1 MVFNNCVIKSKKVVD
16 AIASDPLSSP
26 KPSLCMNYEFIDDA
40 FLIEAPSKDSK
51 TNFFTYCP
59 VNEEGECIMF
69 KKTYSRNAKV
79 IMDNHPLMIM
89 AKEEQRNLLRHPL
102 CLALIRRKWQN
113 YGRYLYSGSLIF
125 YLIFLAFL
133 TTYALLTPY
142 SNEEGTFI
150 CDDTQ
155 TTYDVSESKPYLVVC
170 RWGVFIIVIFEI
182 LMEIVQFYRVK

>member
-1 MVFNNCVIKSKKVVD
+1 MD

-40 FLIEAPSKDSK
+40 FLIQAPRKDSK
-51 TNFFTYCP
+51 TDFFTYCP
-59 VNEEGECIMF
+59 TSEDGSDCIMF
-69 KKTYSRNAKV
+69 KKMYSRNAKV

-142 SNEEGTFI
+142 SNEEGTFS
-150 CDDTQ
+150 CDDTI
-155 TTYDVSESKPYLVVC
+155 DVSESKPYLVVC
-170 RWGVFIIVIFEI
+170 RWGVFIFVIFEI
-182 LMEIVQFYRVK
+182 LMEIVQFYRVSK